1 MKIGLLWHSLASGN
15 LGVDALTLSNIAIV
29 RQELEKLGLDAHL
42 IVIGMRDNHDDPT
55 LRKSIADVFVV
66 DGRSILSPR
75 GYWSLLASLDAI
87 IDIGAGDSFAQI
99 YGPKRFAYLWATK
112 ALAYARKV
120 PLVLA
125 PQTIGPFTGTIYRKL
140 AKAVMN
146 RARCVVARD
155 LQSFNVAREIAP
167 HARVALATDVAF
179 ELPFTRAPTTDG
191 AKPVRI
197 GLNASGLLYR
207 QAESGE
213 NRFGLSY
220 NYAGLIHALLETFA
234 TDHSVQIELIAHATS
249 RTDPGDD
256 DGALADRLAA
266 KYPFAK
272 RVPDFS
278 GAEAAKSHISGLDV
292 LVAGRM
298 HACIAAF
305 SAGVPVVP
313 TAYSRKFS
321 GLFGSLGYD
330 CILPETGFSV
340 EEALQFVLTHIQER
354 DRLKSQIATAR
365 TNVDARLQTYRDELQ
380 ELFRSVSNVRR

>member
-15 LGVDALTLSNIAIV
+15 LGVDALTVSNIAIV

-42 IVIGMRDNHDDPT
+42 TVIGMRDNHDDSTLPT
-55 LRKSIADVFVV
+55 DKTDVFVV
-66 DGRSILSPR
+66 DGRSIISPS
-75 GYWSLLASLDAI
+75 GYWKLLGSLDAI
-87 IDIGAGDSFAQI
+87 VDIGAGDSFAQI
-99 YGPKRFAYLWATK
+99 YGAKRFSYLWVTK
-112 ALAYARKV
+112 VMAHARRV

-125 PQTIGPFTGTIYRKL
+125 PQTIGPFTGTLYRKL
-140 AKAVMN
+140 AKTTMN
-146 RARCVVARD
+146 RACCVVARD

-167 HARVALATDVAF
+167 GARVALATDVAF
-179 ELPFTRAPTTDG
+179 ELPFTRATSTDG
-191 AKPVRI
+191 SNPIRI

-207 QAESGE
+207 QAETGE

-220 NYAGLIHALLETFA
+220 NYANFIHGLLEAFA
-234 TDHSVQIELIAHATS
+234 TDSSVQVELIAHATS

-272 RVPDFS
+272 RIPDFP

-340 EEALQFVLTHIQER
+340 EEALQFVLAHIQER
-354 DRLKSQIATAR
+354 DRLKAKIATAR

-380 ELFRSVSNVRR
+380 KLLRSVSNATR